1 MGANQEASV
10 CAAFPQCKKNLIHS
24 WKERRF
30 PVVLCTTCLMARF
43 IPLSRI
49 KGSCPS
55 WWVRGTGGGTQIK
68 DRSRTWPHYKVDRT
82 PSELPQPGQALGIW
96 GSERAGSQHPE
107 SGMWKIE
114 LCPQLF
120 NSLMSKEEWANW
132 QGRRANQIMVSG
144 GSFSLDKRISIFMEE
159 SKKKKN

>member
-1 MGANQEASV
+1 M
-10 CAAFPQCKKNLIHS
+10 
-24 WKERRF
+24 
-30 PVVLCTTCLMARF
+30 
-43 IPLSRI
+43 
-49 KGSCPS
+49 
-55 WWVRGTGGGTQIK
+55 K

-82 PSELPQPGQALGIW
+82 PSELPQRGQALGIW

-159 SKKKKN
+159 RKKKKLISGYPTPKKLKKKKKALTPASSDMFL